1 MTELKY
7 SMPDFVGDLFRNCN
21 LRLLTLLSLVLLSVS
36 PGLAA
41 QDDNGVRLEALIEEA
56 KEKNQQLISAFEEAE
71 RFKIRIPLLEKVSDP
86 LVGFY
91 YLDFPLGNITKGW
104 TAKENQEEIKAN
116 APVKAKKRG
125 RGKILTGLDMVEDQ
139 ALWYQYLYEDLI
151 LQVVSQ
157 IRQNYYNLYFLNK
170 IIQVNEASLKTFDT
184 LLETSQASYAVGRV
198 RQTDVLRAQA
208 ERYRLQAELIR
219 LRQKRIETESR
230 LNYLSGRLA
239 THEINPQLE
248 TDLESDNLPE
258 LRYSVVNLISG
269 LYKFKPMIKGY
280 QALGARFNAMHSM
293 IGMRFNV
300 ESRDEATFEAQR
312 GLRAISAKEK
322 DFYFDLIADLN
333 STVGRLQENRELAGL
348 YGKVMLPQDR
358 QLFEASLADFQV
370 GSAELSA
377 PLNALLDL
385 NRDQNLYY
393 QALADYMVAMAR
405 LEELSG
411 IPLN

>member
-1 MTELKY
+1 MLKGIAI
-7 SMPDFVGDLFRNCN
+7 MPGFVGALYRNWS
-21 LRLLTLLSLVLLSVS
+21 LRILTLIGLVLLGVS
-36 PGLAA
+36 SGFAA
-41 QDDNGVRLEALIEEA
+41 PEERGDRLEVLIGEA

-91 YLDFPLGNITKGW
+91 YLDFPLGNITSGW
-104 TAKENQEEIKAN
+104 TAKENQEEIQAN
-116 APVKAKKRG
+116 APVAVRKRG

-157 IRQNYYNLYFLNK
+157 IRQNYYNLYFLNR
-170 IIQVNEASLKTFDT
+170 IIQVNTESLQTFDV
-184 LLETSQASYAVGRV
+184 LIEAGNVRYAVGIV
-198 RQTDVLRAQA
+198 RQTEVLRAQT
-208 ERYRLQAELIR
+208 ERYRLQAELTR
-219 LRQKRIETESR
+219 LRQKRIEIESR

-239 THEINPQLE
+239 THEITPQLE
-248 TDLESDNLPE
+248 VELDSDNLPE
-258 LRYSVVNLISG
+258 LHYSVGNLISG

-280 QALGARFNAMHSM
+280 QALGARFNAMHRM
-293 IGMRFNV
+293 IGMRFNI
-300 ESRDEATFEAQR
+300 ESRDEAKFEAQR

-322 DFYFDLIADLN
+322 DLYFKLIADLN
-333 STVGRLQENRELAGL
+333 STAGRLQENRELAGF
-348 YGKVMLPQDR
+348 YGKVLLPQDR
-358 QLFEASLADFQV
+358 QLFEASLADFRV
-370 GSAELSA
+370 GNAEFSG
-377 PLNALLDL
+377 PLNALLGL

-411 IPLN
+411 VPMN